1 MLVASSPVE
10 KSGSTNTEKLEN
22 RLPTPNPHDLASA
35 PKTTKANDHGI
46 TIISGDTV
54 EPHLATPHKMV
65 AMASAEDMTI
75 EGSPVHSTVAATPE
89 SDHEADVS
97 KSESDG
103 KSQASHTS
111 QAEPLPE
118 AKATEHGVKSIQG
131 DTVESDNT
139 ALATQAE
146 SHQAATDKAAPIS
159 DSKVSKSEQGK
170 SPLEGELITA
180 TKNLPMREDEIV
192 MMFRLS
198 GKAPEPDD
206 HTFLLRKNTNRK
218 DTTEDEKPDY
228 TTAGKLKGRYRLSVE
243 HKHIPGMT
251 IAELLGSPEKEPTI
265 KLGYIHF
272 YTSAKSTH
280 IAGKNPIP
288 IRWDSDANEHYV
300 DIDLKNDANHV
311 AAYLHPIPTNTSAE
325 VSLSMTRVADLP
337 EKSSTTTGEKPTE
350 AKDKETSASGSQ
362 PEAVGNKAASE
373 DDIVEL
379 PKAPETDVEESRR
392 DSSLFS
398 CCGITG
404 IRERLTKPHPA
415 AGT

>member
-1 MLVASSPVE
+1 MDSSASSSTSSITGQGNMLVASSPVE

-35 PKTTKANDHGI
+35 PKTTKATDHVI

-54 EPHLATPHKMV
+54 EPHLSTPHKMV

-75 EGSPVHSTVAATPE
+75 EGSPVHSKVAATPE

-139 ALATQAE
+139 
-146 SHQAATDKAAPIS
+146 APIS

-206 HTFLLRKNTNRK
+206 HTFLLRKDTNRK
-218 DTTEDEKPDY
+218 DTTEDEKPD
-228 TTAGKLKGRYRLSVE
+228 
-243 HKHIPGMT
+243 
-251 IAELLGSPEKEPTI
+251 
-265 KLGYIHF
+265 
-272 YTSAKSTH
+272 
-280 IAGKNPIP
+280 
-288 IRWDSDANEHYV
+288 
-300 DIDLKNDANHV
+300 
-311 AAYLHPIPTNTSAE
+311 
-325 VSLSMTRVADLP
+325 
-337 EKSSTTTGEKPTE
+337 
-350 AKDKETSASGSQ
+350 
-362 PEAVGNKAASE
+362 
-373 DDIVEL
+373 
-379 PKAPETDVEESRR
+379 
-392 DSSLFS
+392 
-398 CCGITG
+398 
-404 IRERLTKPHPA
+404 
-415 AGT
+415 